1 MSELED
7 YAERHFGSM
16 QNYAVPLH
24 LLRAWLVR
32 NESEHP
38 NGGESLIAD
47 SLALD
52 EWAREN
58 AVKRVVDKK
67 DLGGDDKDI
76 WYFHEHGWHK
86 AGIACHT
93 QVSQSEARITR
104 YRDVTPDVDVP
115 VVKTGKPVVTVVDAA
130 GWKHSVTTRRW
141 HKCYLPEGEDCYWSG
156 DPYASHEIGY

>member
-1 MSELED
+1 MSELEAF
-7 YAERHFGSM
+7 AEKYFDADTGRS
-16 QNYAVPLH
+16 VPLH
-24 LLRAWLVR
+24 LLRAWL
-32 NESEHP
+32 SENHDH
-38 NGGESLIAD
+38 GEDGVAVVPSM
-47 SLALD
+47 ALD
-52 EWAREN
+52 RWAREN
-58 AVKRVVDKK
+58 AVERVVDKK
-67 DLGGDDKDI
+67 DLGGDTKDI

-141 HKCYLPEGEDCYWSG
+141 HKCYLPEDEDCYWSG
-156 DPYASHEIGY
+156 DPYAPHEMGF